1 MLGSKTLPRRKEVRE
16 LGAGVSHWQR
26 LSSLFSV
33 SLLMGLCKHGRP
45 LAPLSLDSALPL
57 LTYSPNYR
65 PEASERALIFIEGR
79 GSAWWAGELVPS
91 V

>member
-1 MLGSKTLPRRKEVRE
+1 MVLLRLPGRKEERE
-16 LGAGVSHWQR
+16 LGSGVGHRRR

-57 LTYSPNYR
+57 LTYSPNYL

-79 GSAWWAGELVPS
+79 GSAWWAGELLPS